1 MTQTKDEVEKAV
13 DTLDIPKGQKVV
25 GLEFFCS
32 KHGKITEAVQ
42 SLSLMK
48 IDENGQQIPSVTYIC
63 PGCLAEIYQHFQKEN
78 LAGKI
83 MIIPQTAPEN
93 AKEVEVKDNEQSK
106 AE

>member
-48 IDENGQQIPSVTYIC
+48 IDENGKQVPSVTYIC
-63 PGCLAEIYQHFQKEN
+63 PGCLAELYQHFQKEG
-78 LAGKI
+78 LCGGI
-83 MIIPQTAPEN
+83 TIVPQTAPEN
-93 AKEVEVKDNEQSK
+93 AKEVEVTEEKKSE
-106 AE
+106 